1 MTEDWKEHHRRS
13 IRLPGYDY
21 ASAGFYFV
29 TVCVRGGKCL
39 LGKVV
44 DGEMRLN
51 EWGQAAWDCGQGIHE
66 HFPHVALDAFVVM
79 PNHVHAIVALAERE
93 GQVGAQHAAPLQ
105 KSKINVATGSLGAV
119 VRSFKAAVTK
129 QINELRGIPGTP
141 FWQRNYWEHIIRDEA
156 SLNRI
161 REYIEDNPARWADDQ
176 LHPNAPPNRFN
187 QWPPR

>member
-1 MTEDWKEHHRRS
+1 
-13 IRLPGYDY
+13 
-21 ASAGFYFV
+21 
-29 TVCVRGGKCL
+29 

-51 EWGQAAWDCGQGIHE
+51 EWGQAAHDYWHQVPV
-66 HFPHVALDAFVVM
+66 HFPSISIDAFTTM
-79 PNHVHAIVALAERE
+79 PNHVHAVVVIQVPAAIPRSEEKGEETSPLHDAGDNARDVVAAHTDDKDGIGR
-93 GQVGAQHAAPLQ
+93 GAVAAPRD
-105 KSKINVATGSLGAV
+105 SATSTGPSQMKRPSLGQTVAYY
-119 VRSFKAAVTK
+119 KYQATK

-141 FWQRNYWEHIIRDEA
+141 FWQRNYWEHIIRNDT